1 MVKLASY
8 FVNNDQN
15 LQTDQKNIIK
25 GKKYRFSI
33 LTPRLIRIEY
43 NENGVF
49 EDRATSLVISILLIK
64 HKNTNTILRP
74 LIPFVL
80 SNKKSPTFSNTW
92 QLPSPAVTNIRDN
105 SSPKVLKSI

>member
-49 EDRATSLVISILLIK
+49 EDRATSLVINRK
-64 HKNTNTILRP
+64 FQDTKFDFKFDEKTIT
-74 LIPFVL
+74 I
-80 SNKKSPTFSNTW
+80 ST
-92 QLPSPAVTNIRDN
+92 
-105 SSPKVLKSI
+105 